1 MRFNWILGDTAD
13 EKLHRWCVDLEY
25 QLRPKIVKFL
35 ITNFE
40 SLDACSDF
48 SCFHFNVDVIANKIT
63 VSEQTPAAYRNA
75 ITTKFEQEIGT
86 HFSTFL

>member
-40 SLDACSDF
+40 SLTLAQI
-48 SCFHFNVDVIANKIT
+48 FHISI
-63 VSEQTPAAYRNA
+63 
-75 ITTKFEQEIGT
+75 
-86 HFSTFL
+86 LM